1 MLQTHSKSTIP
12 SHSCTNWLRP
22 KLCTLKIPILSAN
35 LSHHPSFYHNPSNLG
50 THLHLLRLPSHPIY
64 ITLFQNLTHSFI
76 FTLRQYLHPLPKNL
90 TIRAYHLPI
99 FLSSR
104 LSGLQL
110 LRGILT
116 HSLSSA
122 KHQNEYTKQESA
134 QHKNGPHTR
143 PQISIP
149 NGFLLL
155 LLLLHQKVGALESE
169 IRRKRKNK
177 QKSEEFVC
185 GWFD

>member
-12 SHSCTNWLRP
+12 SHSCTNWLCP

-35 LSHHPSFYHNPSNLG
+35 FYHNPSNLG
-50 THLHLLRLPSHPIY
+50 THRHLLRLPSHPIY

-90 TIRAYHLPI
+90 TIRAYPLPI

-116 HSLSSA
+116 HSHQQNIKMSILSR
-122 KHQNEYTKQESA
+122 KVLNTKMVPTLGLKSPSQM
-134 QHKNGPHTR
+134 GFFYCCCCCTR
-143 PQISIP
+143 KWYFGI
-149 NGFLLL
+149 
-155 LLLLHQKVGALESE
+155 
-169 IRRKRKNK
+169 
-177 QKSEEFVC
+177 
-185 GWFD
+185 